1 MPDYRYEIT
10 PDGLRIGLTSTAP
23 PPATALANTAL
34 ADSAGGHGDAEEL
47 DFWADFYDRVFRATS
62 GCYTCQTKLRTA
74 VREFS
79 ADRRATHAAR
89 IAAAEEGEEPVQ

>member
-10 PDGLRIGLTSTAP
+10 PDRFRIGLTATAP
-23 PPATALANTAL
+23 PPAAAP
-34 ADSAGGHGDAEEL
+34 ADTGGGHGDAEEL